1 MAGNLPISLNAH
13 AATSASDATSATRST
28 QGSSAS
34 AAISE
39 NRSQQNISIVQASI
53 SVSISSGN
61 EPLALLL
68 KSAIQ
73 GINEALAPEFGPD
86 ALQNAMSQDNSPEG
100 TAGRILST
108 STGFF
113 DAYAQQHPEKDAETL
128 VKDFVDLIRGGFEKG
143 FQEASDILQGLGVLS
158 GDIKA
163 GIDKT
168 YGLVQKGYDDFIAS
182 KTAELTQASSA
193 AASETKTA

>member
-1 MAGNLPISLNAH
+1 MISNLATSLNAS
-13 AATSASDATSATRST
+13 TIPSASDAASATRGG
-28 QGSSAS
+28 QASSAS
-34 AAISE
+34 TAMAE
-39 NRSQQNISIVQASI
+39 NRSQQNLSIVQASI

-100 TAGRILST
+100 TAGRILSL

-113 DAYAQQHPEKDAETL
+113 DAYAQQHPEKDPETL
-128 VKDFVDLIRGGFEKG
+128 VKDFIDLIRGGFEKG

-158 GDIKA
+158 GDIQA

-168 YGLVQKGYDDFIAS
+168 YELVQKGYDDFIAS
-182 KTAELTQASSA
+182 KTAALTQVPDEGSKAKS
-193 AASETKTA
+193 